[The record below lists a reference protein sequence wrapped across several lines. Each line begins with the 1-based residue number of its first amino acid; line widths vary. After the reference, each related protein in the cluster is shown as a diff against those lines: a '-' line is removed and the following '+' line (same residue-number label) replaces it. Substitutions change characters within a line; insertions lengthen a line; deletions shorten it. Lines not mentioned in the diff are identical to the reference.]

1 MSQVVGKRIHKP
13 NRKYVLQESS
23 DSSEDSTTKYKKKHP
38 RNEITSKERGCSKKE
53 HTCSEMDLPKALQQ
67 KSKRIL
73 DGNQYISS
81 SRRNSATRS
90 RSPLNKID
98 KRIDQF
104 KEGNLSFF
112 NDI

>member
-1 MSQVVGKRIHKP
+1 M
-13 NRKYVLQESS
+13 QESS
-23 DSSEDSTTKYKKKHP
+23 DSSEDSTTKYKKKYP
-38 RNEITSKERGCSKKE
+38 RNKIPRFTSKERGCSKKE
-53 HTCSEMDLPKALQQ
+53 RICSEMDLPKALQQ